1 MGYETMY
8 QVSMILAPFEAA
20 THPFHPAEISSH
32 CPHPGLAF
40 PAKQYVADSSRPNPY
55 PRSNIMP
62 VLSQEWRSDEMCTWS
77 QTRWKMRDPIAN
89 AEPPFDVSS
98 LAGLA
103 GFKCATNIFTAARE

>member
-40 PAKQYVADSSRPNPY
+40 PAKRYVADSSSLILTLEATPCQYCHKNEG
-55 PRSNIMP
+55 
-62 VLSQEWRSDEMCTWS
+62 VLKCVPGAKR
-77 QTRWKMRDPIAN
+77 
-89 AEPPFDVSS
+89 
-98 LAGLA
+98 AG
-103 GFKCATNIFTAARE
+103 R